1 MTRKQPAHRRAPTA
15 RRRRVRA
22 VRILWPA
29 LPAGVLLA
37 LADPKYAYAVNTIPV
52 VIANTRNWITG
63 ILAATATLFLTI
75 GGLRYLL
82 AGGDPGEVEKAKS
95 ALKAAAIGYMLAV
108 LAPIILQILQGFV
121 GDATPATPE
130 APANPAPVA

>member
-1 MTRKQPAHRRAPTA
+1 MTVKQPPHRRAPAPSAAA
-15 RRRRVRA
+15 RSRARTVRA
-22 VRILWPA
+22 LWPT
-29 LPAGVLLA
+29 LPGGLLLV
-37 LADPKYAYAVNTIPV
+37 LADPRCAYAVNSIPV
-52 VIANTRNWITG
+52 VIENTRNWIVG

-121 GDATPATPE
+121 GDATPT
-130 APANPAPVA
+130 APQAPPFA

>member
-1 MTRKQPAHRRAPTA
+1 MTSRQPPHRRALVA
-15 RRRRVRA
+15 VVRRTRSVRA
-22 VRILWPA
+22 LWPA
-29 LPAGVLLA
+29 LPAGLLLV
-37 LADPKYAYAVNTIPV
+37 LADPRYAYAVNTIPV

-95 ALKAAAIGYMLAV
+95 ALKAAAVGYMLAV
-108 LAPIILQILQGFV
+108 LAPIILQILQGLV
-121 GDATPATPE
+121 GDSTPTTPQ
-130 APANPAPVA
+130 APASPVPVV

>member
-1 MTRKQPAHRRAPTA
+1 MRF
-15 RRRRVRA
+15 RVRRTLLPT
-22 VRILWPA
+22 VPA
-29 LPAGVLLA
+29 AVLLA
-37 LADPKYAYAVNTIPV
+37 LADAQSAYAVNSIPV
-52 VIANTRNWITG
+52 VIQNTRNWITG
-63 ILAATATLFLTI
+63 ILAATATLFLTV

-121 GDATPATPE
+121 GDTTPT
-130 APANPAPVA
+130 APQSPAPPPVV